1 MDVFRALADPTRREI
16 LHLLRDGPRTSGE
29 IADHFPTA
37 WATISRHLGALR
49 DAGLILSE
57 RNGQQIVYELNTT
70 VFEDLVNHLLEWVR
84 PSRPKKS
91 RSTRSRSGE
100 PGGGEGRHA

>member
-1 MDVFRALADPTRREI
+1 MDAFRALADPTRREI
-16 LHLLRDGPRTSGE
+16 LRLLRDGPKSSGE
-29 IADHFPTA
+29 IAEHFPTA

-70 VFEDLVNHLLEWVR
+70 VFQDLVEHLLDWVR
-84 PSRPKKS
+84 PSSSNRAKPQ
-91 RSTRSRSGE
+91 R
-100 PGGGEGRHA
+100 PGGKHA